1 MSPRGSC
8 CSWVA
13 LFDFHSHGIPMA
25 SPAAGGSGRPW
36 LGSTHWY
43 HEWVEGG
50 SPTGSSH
57 CPWQEQ
63 PGQQGQ
69 GAALA
74 QPLLSPVIGTE
85 GLLNAAV
92 KAAG

>member
-1 MSPRGSC
+1 M
-8 CSWVA
+8 
-13 LFDFHSHGIPMA
+13 
-25 SPAAGGSGRPW
+25 
-36 LGSTHWY
+36 
-43 HEWVEGG
+43 
-50 SPTGSSH
+50 GSSP
-57 CPWQEQ
+57 CPGQEQ

>member
-1 MSPRGSC
+1 M
-8 CSWVA
+8 
-13 LFDFHSHGIPMA
+13 
-25 SPAAGGSGRPW
+25 
-36 LGSTHWY
+36 
-43 HEWVEGG
+43 
-50 SPTGSSH
+50 GSSP
-57 CPWQEQ
+57 CAWQEQ

>member
-1 MSPRGSC
+1 M
-8 CSWVA
+8 
-13 LFDFHSHGIPMA
+13 
-25 SPAAGGSGRPW
+25 
-36 LGSTHWY
+36 
-43 HEWVEGG
+43 
-50 SPTGSSH
+50 GSSP
-57 CPWQEQ
+57 CPWQEQGEQ

-74 QPLLSPVIGTE
+74 QLLLSPVIGTE